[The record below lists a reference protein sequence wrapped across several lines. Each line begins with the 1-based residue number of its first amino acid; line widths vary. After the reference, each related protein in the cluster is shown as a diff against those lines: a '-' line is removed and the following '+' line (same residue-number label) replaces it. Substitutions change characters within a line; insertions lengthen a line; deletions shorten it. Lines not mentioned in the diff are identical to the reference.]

1 MDSTSASIA
10 ERTLSLK
17 WRLKTCQKPRKK
29 CLRKFLFYKG
39 RKEGKT
45 QFEFERKTPDGKTE
59 TVQIFACGLPEFEED
74 IE

>member
-1 MDSTSASIA
+1 M
-10 ERTLSLK
+10 
-17 WRLKTCQKPRKK
+17 
-29 CLRKFLFYKG
+29 
-39 RKEGKT
+39 